1 MIRVLGI
8 FVAILWMSSCG
19 IYSPYGASTAGAET
33 YSVAAFEPIDPL
45 ASASVALTLAEEL
58 RDRIQRQTT
67 LAWRESGGDCHFEA
81 NIVGYKV
88 SPVNVQGDE
97 TAATNRLTVT
107 LEVSYSNAVAPDQ
120 DFTRTFS
127 RFADY
132 PSSTDLFSVEEDLVL
147 EIADQITQDIF
158 NASLGNW

>member
-8 FVAILWMSSCG
+8 FVAILGMSSCG

-33 YSVAAFEPIDPL
+33 FSVAAFEPIDPL

-58 RDRIQRQTT
+58 RDRIQRQTA

-107 LEVSYSNAVAPDQ
+107 LEVNYSNAVAPDQ